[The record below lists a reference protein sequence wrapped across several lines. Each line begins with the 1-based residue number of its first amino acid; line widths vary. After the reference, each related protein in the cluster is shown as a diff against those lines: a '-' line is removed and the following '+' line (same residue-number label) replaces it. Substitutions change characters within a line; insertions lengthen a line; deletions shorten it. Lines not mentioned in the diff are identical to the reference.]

1 MSVVAHVR
9 LRLPEPKNS
18 STPRALV
25 HIVVSVHRRRG
36 TSIARAEPAPRTLC
50 FAAATTITAGR
61 LARGSAGSTD
71 DRKL

>member
-1 MSVVAHVR
+1 MWASAR
-9 LRLPEPKNS
+9 RWSRALS

-25 HIVVSVHRRRG
+25 HIVASVHRRRG
-36 TSIARAEPAPRTLC
+36 TSIARAEPRTLC
-50 FAAATTITAGR
+50 FAAAATTTAGR

>member
-1 MSVVAHVR
+1 MWASAR
-9 LRLPEPKNS
+9 RWSRALS

-36 TSIARAEPAPRTLC
+36 TSIARAEPAPRTPC
-50 FAAATTITAGR
+50 FAAATTTAGR